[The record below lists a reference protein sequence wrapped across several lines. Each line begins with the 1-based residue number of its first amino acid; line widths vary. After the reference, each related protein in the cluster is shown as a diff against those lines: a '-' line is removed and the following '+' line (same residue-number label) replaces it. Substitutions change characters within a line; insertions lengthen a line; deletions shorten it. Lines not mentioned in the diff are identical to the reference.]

1 MDALGPNPLSILT
14 FIVAPAIL
22 TNAASIS
29 ALATSNRLARGTER
43 ARAISAQ
50 LESEGNAST
59 DASKVYLRVLQYA
72 EKRVLLLVRALTAYY
87 VAIGSFAAATLLSL
101 AAAVLFVVEGQ
112 TLALVAMGLSLLAG
126 VSGVGGLVFGSFVLV
141 GESRLTLTSLGEETA
156 WLVSHHE
163 RKLASQRNA
172 AE

>member
-1 MDALGPNPLSILT
+1 L
-14 FIVAPAIL
+14 
-22 TNAASIS
+22 
-29 ALATSNRLARGTER
+29 NR
-43 ARAISAQ
+43 
-50 LESEGNAST
+50 
-59 DASKVYLRVLQYA
+59 
-72 EKRVLLLVRALTAYY
+72 
-87 VAIGSFAAATLLSL
+87 AATLLSL

-163 RKLASQRNA
+163 RKLASDRKS